1 MAELHPDLQAAID
14 ARLNDAIAAA
24 NYRLTLTN
32 QKHNARL
39 KLQKDLIYAKNGGM
53 FSISPEL
60 ISFVQTLIDMGKEDA
75 ILLDVNK
82 NPVEITDLQDFQEAI
97 VAQYYERMND
107 FLYEF
112 KSLQKSRTAKSVI
125 GE

>member
-1 MAELHPDLQAAID
+1 
-14 ARLNDAIAAA
+14 
-24 NYRLTLTN
+24 
-32 QKHNARL
+32 
-39 KLQKDLIYAKNGGM
+39 
-53 FSISPEL
+53 
-60 ISFVQTLIDMGKEDA
+60 MGKEDA

-82 NPVEITDLQDFQEAI
+82 NPVEITDLQDFQDSI

-112 KSLQKSRTAKSVI
+112 KSLQKSRTAKAVI

>member
-1 MAELHPDLQAAID
+1 MTELHPDLQAALD

-24 NYRLTLTN
+24 NYRLTLNN
-32 QKHNARL
+32 QKQNARL

-53 FSISPEL
+53 FNISPEL
-60 ISFVQTLIDMGKEDA
+60 ISFIQSLISMGKEDA
-75 ILLDVNK
+75 ILLDINK
-82 NPVEITDLQDFQEAI
+82 NPIEISDLLDFQEAI
-97 VAQYYERMND
+97 VAQYYECMND

-112 KSLQKSRTAKSVI
+112 KSLQKSRTTKALI